1 MELGLRVIGR
11 GALSLGSPR
20 VPKAPERMKQILTV
34 SEAAFSTLQRTQL
47 SAAAFQGSKKKEGG
61 AEKEGVVFMPLAS
74 FA

>member
-1 MELGLRVIGR
+1 
-11 GALSLGSPR
+11 
-20 VPKAPERMKQILTV
+20 MKQILTV
-34 SEAAFSTLQRTQL
+34 SEAAFSALQRTKL